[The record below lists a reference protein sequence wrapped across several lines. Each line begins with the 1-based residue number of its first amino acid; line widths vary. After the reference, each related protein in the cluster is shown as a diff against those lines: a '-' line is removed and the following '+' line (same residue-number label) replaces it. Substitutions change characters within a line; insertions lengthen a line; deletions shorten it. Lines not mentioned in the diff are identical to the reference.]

1 MYEFEEGNYKY
12 YRWWGKFFDYD
23 SLFLERKYGNAKE
36 FMRKVMEVII
46 LVETRINEKNE
57 YE

>member
-1 MYEFEEGNYKY
+1 M
-12 YRWWGKFFDYD
+12 
-23 SLFLERKYGNAKE
+23 SLKRVITSIIDDEVNFLIMIRSFWKENMAKE